1 MPLKDAQIKV
11 AERTQVLIRQG
22 AGIGGASAKTSASGS
37 PVKLGT
43 RAGFDKFGQPKK
55 ESFKEYDLKTNQI
68 VEVRKKK
75 KLNNYA
81 SDSDASVE
89 R

>member
-22 AGIGGASAKTSASGS
+22 AGTGAASVKISASGS

-43 RAGFDKFGQPKK
+43 RAGFDKFGLPKK
-55 ESFKEYDLKTNQI
+55 ENFKEYDLKTNQI

>member
-22 AGIGGASAKTSASGS
+22 AGIGGASLKISASGS
-37 PVKLGT
+37 PVKLGA
-43 RAGFDKFGQPKK
+43 RAGLDKFGLPKN
-55 ESFKEYDLKTNQI
+55 FKEYDLKTNQI